1 MIRLSEK
8 HGVNPTIPVCFWCG
22 NEKNE
27 IALLGKLPNDAEA
40 PMHAVLDFEPCEEC
54 RKKFNSG
61 VTLFEVTDRP
71 IMEGQ
76 PPINRSNLYLSGR
89 YVVVKPEII
98 RVIIINPELAEN
110 IIKAKKGLIDEE
122 VFEQLIKK

>member
-54 RKKFNSG
+54 RKKFDSG

-76 PPINRSNLYLSGR
+76 PPINRNLYLSGR

-98 RVIIINPELAEN
+98 RVIINNPEFAEE
-110 IIKAKKGLIDEE
+110 IIKVKKGLIDRE